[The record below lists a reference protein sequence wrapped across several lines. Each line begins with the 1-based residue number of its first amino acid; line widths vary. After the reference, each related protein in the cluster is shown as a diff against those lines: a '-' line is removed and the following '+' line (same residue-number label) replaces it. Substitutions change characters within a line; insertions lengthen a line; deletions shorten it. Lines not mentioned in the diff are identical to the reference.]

1 MGHTVLTR
9 IRAGAAVV
17 AGASV
22 IATGVSVVAGGEASA
37 APKTDVGLSCGSAN
51 PLAWAPRFTWRINA
65 GSGEALPP
73 GGSKLVPALLLSG
86 DNSLPNPPAGLLP
99 SIGPNWYGTRVVID
113 WNNTTTKK
121 SGRAV
126 SDTNALVQKPS
137 IPVNRAF
144 TGKGRVNFT
153 ATIETGGAFWWLNTQ
168 RAVCRG
174 SVDIV
179 EWTGP

>member
-9 IRAGAAVV
+9 MRAGAAVV
-17 AGASV
+17 AGAAV

-37 APKTDVGLSCGSAN
+37 APKTNVGLSCGSAN

-65 GSGEALPP
+65 GSGESLPP
-73 GGSKLVPALLLSG
+73 GGNVLVPALLLSG

-179 EWTGP
+179 QWTGP